1 MIATKKPSRGRLAS
15 RGIGLAKHSNLA
27 FPPPDARRRQAAV
40 AKHHRSRPQA
50 PPSRGQGP
58 GALVGVHGLAPS
70 QAAPQRSG
78 VKGGPRRPPPFR
90 RNCAGSR
97 RPPLRRG
104 AQEQPGARRARKQK
118 ERRRR
123 QHHRR
128 RRRSAARVR
137 HSRKNQSI
145 CMKPKTNHAIRLAA
159 PSWTASLLSCNLMGV
174 SRTQGRLPGYGRDSG
189 AGRERGPSP
198 LVKRCLCPGHSGH
211 MRLSRS
217 GSATPRR
224 QHATSAF
231 HVPASDTFVRSISLR
246 FDAFAK
252 QCKRLPSFGALDFL
266 PAEGILHSSAT
277 PDAAHVPWGRETSP
291 AEGPG
296 RGPCPLADPTYPR
309 TSKEMSPCSS
319 VSALSTIRRS
329 VSIFSD
335 VEHPGLYQMP
345 PPTSKP

>member
-1 MIATKKPSRGRLAS
+1 MQSDWPPHRGRPAFSLATS
-15 RGIGLAKHSNLA
+15 WESPAPKVGCLGAAGTR
-27 FPPPDARRRQAAV
+27 ARAASAV
-40 AKHHRSRPQA
+40 
-50 PPSRGQGP
+50 
-58 GALVGVHGLAPS
+58 
-70 QAAPQRSG
+70 
-78 VKGGPRRPPPFR
+78 
-90 RNCAGSR
+90 
-97 RPPLRRG
+97 PPLWSKG
-104 AQEQPGARRARKQK
+104 ASVPVTAD
-118 ERRRR
+118 
-123 QHHRR
+123 
-128 RRRSAARVR
+128 
-137 HSRKNQSI
+137 I
-145 CMKPKTNHAIRLAA
+145 CG
-159 PSWTASLLSCNLMGV
+159 CQGV
-174 SRTQGRLPGYGRDSG
+174 GR
-189 AGRERGPSP
+189 
-198 LVKRCLCPGHSGH
+198 
-211 MRLSRS
+211 
-217 GSATPRR
+217 ATPRR

-252 QCKRLPSFGALDFL
+252 QCQRLPSFGALDFL